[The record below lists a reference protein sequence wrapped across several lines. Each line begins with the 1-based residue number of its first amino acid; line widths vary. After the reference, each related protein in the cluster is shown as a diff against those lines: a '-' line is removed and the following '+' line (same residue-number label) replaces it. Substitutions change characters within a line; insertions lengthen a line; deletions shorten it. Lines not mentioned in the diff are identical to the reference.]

1 VDWTRRNI
9 GATIAYGERF
19 ADLARMR
26 PRGQLSMTRFCLA
39 DPGGEY
45 LVYQNGSG
53 NFELQLEA
61 GRYDYE
67 WFNPQVA
74 AVVEEGTIDVGGGVT
89 TFHPPFAGPAVLF
102 LSNVSMVDCENPRSV
117 SDGYW
122 IMLPPLSRGNH
133 TIRFTGSFRD
143 PATGDLF
150 FGLDV
155 TYDLLVVGGRK

>member
-1 VDWTRRNI
+1 MLEEEGAEQSVDTCAASFVEGPN
-9 GATIAYGERF
+9 
-19 ADLARMR
+19 
-26 PRGQLSMTRFCLA
+26 
-39 DPGGEY
+39 
-45 LVYQNGSG
+45 
-53 NFELQLEA
+53 
-61 GRYDYE
+61 
-67 WFNPQVA
+67 
-74 AVVEEGTIDVGGGVT
+74 AVVRYLSVTIDGAALQNPEAYRFQSPVFTFGFEDPNDNILGVDC
-89 TFHPPFAGPAVLF
+89 
-102 LSNVSMVDCENPRSV
+102 SMVDCENPRSV